1 MVSRRRA
8 LLNFVL
14 RRNGYLTLYLDLG
27 HREKYLDAVEED
39 DNGLYQPIVGFL
51 SEVYLAQHRSIH
63 EQIIGKIRAGRTDEF
78 TEYKRL
84 VQEFSKIQE
93 ATKGRRLIIPK

>member
-39 DNGLYQPIVGFL
+39 DNGLYQPIVGFF
-51 SEVYLAQHRSIH
+51 RI
-63 EQIIGKIRAGRTDEF
+63 
-78 TEYKRL
+78 
-84 VQEFSKIQE
+84 
-93 ATKGRRLIIPK
+93 